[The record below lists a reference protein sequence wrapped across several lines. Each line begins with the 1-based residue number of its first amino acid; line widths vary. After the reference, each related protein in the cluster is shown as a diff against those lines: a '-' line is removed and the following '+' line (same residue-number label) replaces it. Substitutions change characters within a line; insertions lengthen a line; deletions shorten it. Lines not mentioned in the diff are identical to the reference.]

1 MPKEMVVFANI
12 FPSRYIT
19 LASISPFKFVL
30 ISQCT
35 EILSTSILDPII
47 KYIFSSLQ
55 VLCELD
61 GLLLNLISAKIVL
74 THECQ
79 SHQIAIIRVP
89 MLL

>member
-1 MPKEMVVFANI
+1 MVGFANI

-35 EILSTSILDPII
+35 ENLSTSILDPII
-47 KYIFSSLQ
+47 NFSFLHGFQQLQ